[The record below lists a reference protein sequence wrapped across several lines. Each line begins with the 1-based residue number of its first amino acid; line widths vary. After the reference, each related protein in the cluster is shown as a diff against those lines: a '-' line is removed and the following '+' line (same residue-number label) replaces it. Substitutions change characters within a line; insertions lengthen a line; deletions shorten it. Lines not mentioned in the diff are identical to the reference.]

1 MKFGHWN
8 YLHNELFSFMP
19 KKKKKFQKF
28 DINSYSSEDD
38 IDKGK

>member
-8 YLHNELFSFMP
+8 YFHNELFSFMP
-19 KKKKKFQKF
+19 KGIIFLKNPTV
-28 DINSYSSEDD
+28 NSYYSEDD